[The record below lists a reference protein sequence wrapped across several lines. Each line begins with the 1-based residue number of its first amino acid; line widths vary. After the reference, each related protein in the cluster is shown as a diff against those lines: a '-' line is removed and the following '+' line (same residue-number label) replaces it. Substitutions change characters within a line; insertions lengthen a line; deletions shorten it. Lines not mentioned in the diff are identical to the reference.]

1 MTERQLTC
9 IICPKGCVINVSRGF
24 DGGILNITGNS
35 CARGRMYAETEC
47 TNPKRTVTTTMR
59 CTDGGVVAVKTDR
72 PIPKAS
78 VMDCMEII
86 NRAEAKL
93 PVHTG
98 DVLLRGVFGSNI
110 VAAAKRPAK

>member
-9 IICPKGCVINVSRGF
+9 IICPKGCIINVSLCS
-24 DGGILNITGNS
+24 DGSISNITGNS
-35 CARGRMYAETEC
+35 CARGKMYAETEC

-59 CTDGGVVAVKTDR
+59 CTDGGIVAVKTDR

-78 VMDCMEII
+78 VMDCMKII
-86 NRAEAKL
+86 NSAEATL

-110 VAAAKRPAK
+110 VATAKRTAS